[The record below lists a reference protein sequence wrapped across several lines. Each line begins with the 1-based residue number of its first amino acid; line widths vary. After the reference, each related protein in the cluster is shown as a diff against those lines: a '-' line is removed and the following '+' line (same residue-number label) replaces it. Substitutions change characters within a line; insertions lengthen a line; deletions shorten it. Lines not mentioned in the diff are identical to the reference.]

1 MMENI
6 KYYSDELERLLLSLD
21 KEAAEK
27 LLIEAL
33 KKGSAIEIASQIITS
48 TLKKI
53 GDDWEDGSVALSQVY
68 MSGVICEELIDKILP
83 PQSPVRFNQPKMAI
97 GVFEDYHL
105 LGKRIVYSS
114 LRASGFE
121 LTDLG
126 GGLTIE
132 QLVETIKKEQIR
144 IMLLS
149 VLMLPSALHIKEL
162 KEKLKDIDV
171 KILVGGAPFRFDVE
185 LWKEVGADGFGK
197 DSSEAI
203 QLVTKLVEEM
213 A

>member
-1 MMENI
+1 MENI
-6 KYYSDELERLLLSLD
+6 KFYCDVLERSLLLLD
-21 KEAAEK
+21 KEAAER
-27 LLIEAL
+27 LLMEASE
-33 KKGSAIEIASQIITS
+33 KGSAIEIASKIITA

-68 MSGVICEELIDKILP
+68 MSGIICEELIDKILP
-83 PQSPVRFNQPKMAI
+83 PQSPTRFNQPKMAI

-132 QLVETIKKEQIR
+132 HLVETIKKEQIR

-162 KEKLKDIDV
+162 KEKLKDMDV
-171 KILVGGAPFRFDVE
+171 KILVGGAPFRFDAE

-197 DSSEAI
+197 NSSEAI

>member
-1 MMENI
+1 MENI
-6 KYYSDELERLLLSLD
+6 NYYSDELERLLLSLD
-21 KEAAEK
+21 KEAVEQ
-27 LLIEAL
+27 LLIEAS
-33 KKGSAIEIASQIITS
+33 KKGSAIEIASQIITT

-53 GDDWEDGSVALSQVY
+53 GDDWEEGSVALSQVY

-83 PQSPVRFNQPKMAI
+83 PNSVVRINQPKMAI

-126 GGLTIE
+126 GGLTIDK
-132 QLVETIKKEQIR
+132 LVEIINKEQIR
-144 IMLLS
+144 ILLLS
-149 VLMLPSALHIKEL
+149 VLMLPSALHIKAL
-162 KEKLKDIDV
+162 KNRLSGIDV
-171 KILVGGAPFRFDVE
+171 KILVGGAPFRFDEE

-197 DSSEAI
+197 DSSDAI